1 MVTFNHNGKDYK
13 LEFNRKTAL
22 MTERRGFQLDEIG
35 SKPHSNVPLLVWGAF
50 QKNHRKVTDEE
61 AMDIFRSLN
70 HRSELLNALIEDY
83 SATYK
88 DIFGDEESE
97 GAEGSETLTN
107 WEVR

>member
-1 MVTFNHNGKDYK
+1 MVKFNHNGKEYT

-22 MTERRGFQLDEIG
+22 ATERRGFQLDEIG
-35 SKPHSNVPLLVWGAF
+35 SKPLSNIPLLVWGAF

-61 AMDIFRSLN
+61 AMKIFQSLS